1 MINKTIFLK
10 VFFLNFI
17 VHLLYLRQ
25 QVHGNQNFMSGKVQ
39 PPSFSWEGLVLERE
53 HLALR
58 KGSTPFRQP
67 NFLNGLI

>member
-10 VFFLNFI
+10 VFFNFI

-39 PPSFSWEGLVLERE
+39 PVSIFSWQGLVLERE

-58 KGSTPFRQP
+58 KGSTPFLQTA
-67 NFLNGLI
+67 